1 MKRENKK
8 HDPLFL
14 SVREVCRILQIKPH
28 TLDYWEKRFPEI
40 KPHKIAKRNF
50 YKKEQL
56 EYLYQ
61 IKKLLEEGYS
71 LEGIRKKLFTQEKPS
86 SETREE
92 GLSLFP
98 EFEIKKRFSQ
108 RRPSEI
114 PKKEEKWRKVI
125 REVLLELQSIYR
137 SL

>member
-28 TLDYWEKRFPEI
+28 ILDYWEKRFPEI

-56 EYLYQ
+56 KLLYQ
-61 IKKLLEEGYS
+61 IKRLLEEGYS
-71 LEGIRKKLFTQEKPS
+71 LDGIRKKILTQERPS

-98 EFEIKKRFSQ
+98 EFEIKKRYSHKK
-108 RRPSEI
+108 PSEI
-114 PKKEEKWRKVI
+114 PKKEEKWRKII
-125 REVLLELQSIYR
+125 REVLSELKAIYR